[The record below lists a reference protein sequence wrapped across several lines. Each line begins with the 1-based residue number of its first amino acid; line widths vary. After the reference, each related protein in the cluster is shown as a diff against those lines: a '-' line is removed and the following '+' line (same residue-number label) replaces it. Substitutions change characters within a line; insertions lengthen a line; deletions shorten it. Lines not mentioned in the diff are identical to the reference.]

1 MFEFD
6 KEQKIVDRGWHDL
19 FPGEKR
25 TLIKRAKSSRRRE
38 ERDSINSIL
47 KDPMGV
53 LEDYIPAMDEGLA
66 DKDNFGASDFFIISE
81 DELQRMLDDESF
93 VPALDR
99 PIA

>member
-1 MFEFD
+1 MNAPDNVFRLFKELAKKNKQCFSPVLPSVRADGYDMLFWDD
-6 KEQKIVDRGWHDL
+6 KLDAVIYD
-19 FPGEKR
+19 
-25 TLIKRAKSSRRRE
+25 
-38 ERDSINSIL
+38 
-47 KDPMGV
+47 
-53 LEDYIPAMDEGLA
+53 PAMDEGLA